1 MVTQVCSRPARRR
14 GKCKTQV
21 ETPGSTR
28 LNVVSPARH
37 QYIESNSSPRIFAA
51 ILLLILSLTLG
62 ASYGW
67 ATAYFLVP
75 FILSIF
81 LFPAF
86 FYWERRLPASH
97 ALIPPVTWSYPN
109 FPLWVALNI
118 FSYAWWTCCQIPVIE
133 VFTEIRGDLPIVAAV
148 RVLPSGIFSLI
159 SSIVLV

>member
-1 MVTQVCSRPARRR
+1 MSSIS
-14 GKCKTQV
+14 GKGWIYRDQCC
-21 ETPGSTR
+21 EFR
-28 LNVVSPARH
+28 SPVLRAKLRF
-37 QYIESNSSPRIFAA
+37 RIFAA

-75 FILSIF
+75 LILSVF

-86 FYWERRLPASH
+86 FYWESRLPATH
-97 ALIPPVTWSYPN
+97 ALIPPVTWTYPN

-133 VFTEIRGDLPIVAAV
+133 VFTEIRGDLPIIAAI
-148 RVLPSGIFSLI
+148 RVLPSGIFSLF
-159 SSIVLV
+159 SSILLVYVCHKLQLAEMLTC

>member
-1 MVTQVCSRPARRR
+1 MEKARSPRIH
-14 GKCKTQV
+14 
-21 ETPGSTR
+21 
-28 LNVVSPARH
+28 VVSLDHRSVNAELRF
-37 QYIESNSSPRIFAA
+37 RIFAA

-75 FILSIF
+75 LILSVF

-86 FYWERRLPASH
+86 FYWESRLPATH

-133 VFTEIRGDLPIVAAV
+133 VFTEIRGDLPIIAAI
-148 RVLPSGIFSLI
+148 RVLPSGIFSLF
-159 SSIVLV
+159 SSILLVYVHKKIHFAGMLTC